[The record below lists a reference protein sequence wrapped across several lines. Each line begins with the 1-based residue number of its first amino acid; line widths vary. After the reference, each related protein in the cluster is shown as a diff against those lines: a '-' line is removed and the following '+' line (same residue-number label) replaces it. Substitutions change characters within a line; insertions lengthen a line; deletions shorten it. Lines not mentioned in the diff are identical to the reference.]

1 MLQFNPSKRLTAVQA
16 LNHKFLADFVNKKE
30 DIEFKGKIK
39 FDVSDNVRLSTGD
52 YKKLIYGIATVE
64 ESFESPKKF
73 SDLRKLSVNKESK
86 NSSNA
91 VLQPKK
97 PCQNDTLS
105 RLAGSPKAVFH
116 RPVPKA
122 SSPNSFK
129 DIIQQEK

>member
-1 MLQFNPSKRLTAVQA
+1 M
-16 LNHKFLADFVNKKE
+16 NKKE